1 MSKSIDILYSTPFP
15 STRTGAL
22 FNAINKILVDLPEY
36 EGYEE
41 YCMKIITEH

>member
-22 FNAINKILVDLPEY
+22 LNKILASLPEY
-36 EGYEE
+36 DEYEE
-41 YCMKIITEH
+41 LCMRIITGQSI